1 METNNNSKVLGGVTV
16 VTTAKSSRFKR
27 ICVFC
32 GSSSGNN
39 PVYRHAAVQ
48 LGDQLVERK
57 IDLVYGGGSIGL
69 MGLVSKAVFDGGCHV
84 LGVIPKVLMSIEI
97 IGESVGEVKPVS
109 NMHQRKAEMARQA
122 DAFIALPGGYGTLE
136 ELLEV
141 ITWAQ
146 LGIHQ
151 KPVGLLNVDGYYN
164 SLLSFID
171 KAVDEGFV
179 TPEARRIIVS
189 AQTAHEL
196 LSKLE
201 EYGQENETDVK
212 SSWEME
218 QQLGYTIKSEI
229 AR

>member
-1 METNNNSKVLGGVTV
+1 MPTY
-16 VTTAKSSRFKR
+16 
-27 ICVFC
+27 CCC
-32 GSSSGNN
+32 G
-39 PVYRHAAVQ
+39 R
-48 LGDQLVERK
+48 
-57 IDLVYGGGSIGL
+57 
-69 MGLVSKAVFDGGCHV
+69 
-84 LGVIPKVLMSIEI
+84 I
-97 IGESVGEVKPVS
+97 IGETLGDVKLVL
-109 NMHQRKAEMARQA
+109 NMHQRKAEMTRQA

-171 KAVDEGFV
+171 NPVNEGFIS
-179 TPEARRIIVS
+179 PNARSIIVS

-201 EYGQENETDVK
+201 V
-212 SSWEME
+212 
-218 QQLGYTIKSEI
+218 I
-229 AR
+229 